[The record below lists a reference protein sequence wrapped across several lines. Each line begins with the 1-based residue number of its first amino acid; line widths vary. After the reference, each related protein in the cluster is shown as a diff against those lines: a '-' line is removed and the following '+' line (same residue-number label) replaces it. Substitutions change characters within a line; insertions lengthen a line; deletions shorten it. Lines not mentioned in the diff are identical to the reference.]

1 MSKRLLVVPAFLLA
15 LLVVFAVASAQA
27 APGDLDTSFGTGGKV
42 VTDFG
47 AGNDYAAA
55 VAIQPNGKIVAGGDA
70 QIGSTLG
77 FAVARYNANGSLDS
91 SFGTGG
97 KVTTGFGGSQGA
109 WIDGIALQKDGK
121 IVAAGQG
128 RSGTTAAFGLARYN
142 ANGSLDT
149 SFGSGGLVAT
159 TFGTGNTRVNGIA
172 LQPDGKI
179 VTAGFDKN
187 ATEFEFALARYNA
200 DGSLDTSFG
209 TGGGKVTTD
218 FGSGIDVAWAVAVQ
232 PDGKIVAAGYA
243 FATGHPYLIALARYN
258 ADGSL
263 DTSFGSG
270 GRVTTAISDRYD
282 LAFAM
287 TLQPDGK
294 IVVVGETRGSTA
306 TKYDAAVVRYTP
318 AGALDTTFGSGGKV
332 TTAYATD
339 NDGFE
344 AVAVQLNGKIVA
356 GGWTK
361 QGTPPLYKVSLAR
374 YNPNGSLDTTFGVGG
389 KVVTVWGGH
398 DDYITGIALQ
408 ADGKIVGV
416 GAADK
421 STTFSDYEFA
431 LARYQGDTCVVPKLK
446 GRKLAGAK
454 TLIKRATCKVGKVK
468 KRFSKKVKKGRVI
481 SQKPAAGT
489 KVASATPVNLV
500 ASKGPKRLR

>member
-1 MSKRLLVVPAFLLA
+1 MLPPVKRGELMSKRLLVVPAFLLA

-27 APGDLDTSFGTGGKV
+27 AQGDLDTSFGTGGKV

-209 TGGGKVTTD
+209 TGGKVTTD

-258 ADGSL
+258 PDGSL
-263 DTSFGSG
+263 DTSFG
-270 GRVTTAISDRYD
+270 
-282 LAFAM
+282 L
-287 TLQPDGK
+287 
-294 IVVVGETRGSTA
+294 
-306 TKYDAAVVRYTP
+306 
-318 AGALDTTFGSGGKV
+318 
-332 TTAYATD
+332 
-339 NDGFE
+339 
-344 AVAVQLNGKIVA
+344 
-356 GGWTK
+356 
-361 QGTPPLYKVSLAR
+361 
-374 YNPNGSLDTTFGVGG
+374 GG

-446 GRKLAGAK
+446 GRKLAAAK
-454 TLIKRATCKVGKVK
+454 TAIKRGTCKVGNVK

-500 ASKGPKRLR
+500 AGKGPKRLR

>member
-1 MSKRLLVVPAFLLA
+1 MLPPVKRGELMSKRLLVVPAFLLA

-47 AGNDYAAA
+47 AGGDYAAA

-172 LQPDGKI
+172 LQPDGKT
-179 VTAGFDKN
+179 VAAGFDN
-187 ATEFEFALARYNA
+187 NGTSYEFALARYNA

-209 TGGGKVTTD
+209 TGGKVTTD
-218 FGSGIDVAWAVAVQ
+218 FGFGADVAWAVAVQ

-243 FATGHPYLIALARYN
+243 SATGRYLIALARYN

-282 LAFAM
+282 LAYAM
-287 TLQPDGK
+287 ALQPDGK

-306 TKYDAAVVRYTP
+306 TKYDAAVLRYTP
-318 AGALDTTFGSGGKV
+318 
-332 TTAYATD
+332 
-339 NDGFE
+339 
-344 AVAVQLNGKIVA
+344 
-356 GGWTK
+356 
-361 QGTPPLYKVSLAR
+361 
-374 YNPNGSLDTTFGVGG
+374 
-389 KVVTVWGGH
+389 
-398 DDYITGIALQ
+398 
-408 ADGKIVGV
+408 
-416 GAADK
+416 
-421 STTFSDYEFA
+421 
-431 LARYQGDTCVVPKLK
+431 
-446 GRKLAGAK
+446 
-454 TLIKRATCKVGKVK
+454 
-468 KRFSKKVKKGRVI
+468 
-481 SQKPAAGT
+481 
-489 KVASATPVNLV
+489 
-500 ASKGPKRLR
+500 

>member
-1 MSKRLLVVPAFLLA
+1 MLPPVKRGELMSKRLLVVPAFLLA

-70 QIGSTLG
+70 QIGTTLG
-77 FAVARYNANGSLDS
+77 FALARYNANGSLDS

-109 WIDGIALQKDGK
+109 WINGIALQKDGK

-209 TGGGKVTTD
+209 TGGKVTTD
-218 FGSGIDVAWAVAVQ
+218 FGSGIDVAWAVAV
-232 PDGKIVAAGYA
+232 
-243 FATGHPYLIALARYN
+243 
-258 ADGSL
+258 
-263 DTSFGSG
+263 
-270 GRVTTAISDRYD
+270 
-282 LAFAM
+282 
-287 TLQPDGK
+287 QPDGK

-356 GGWTK
+356 GGWTR
-361 QGTPPLYKVSLAR
+361 QGTPPLYEVSLAR
-374 YNPNGSLDTTFGVGG
+374 YNPNGSLDATFGTGG

-431 LARYQGDTCVVPKLK
+431 LARYEGDTCTVPKLK
-446 GRKLAGAK
+446 GKKLAAAK
-454 TLIKRATCKVGKVK
+454 TAIKRATCKVGKVK

-489 KVASATPVNLV
+489 KVAAATPVNLTV
-500 ASKGPKRLR
+500 SKGQG

>member
-1 MSKRLLVVPAFLLA
+1 MLPPVKRGELMSKRLLVVPAFLLA

-77 FAVARYNANGSLDS
+77 FA
-91 SFGTGG
+91 
-97 KVTTGFGGSQGA
+97 
-109 WIDGIALQKDGK
+109 
-121 IVAAGQG
+121 
-128 RSGTTAAFGLARYN
+128 
-142 ANGSLDT
+142 
-149 SFGSGGLVAT
+149 
-159 TFGTGNTRVNGIA
+159 
-172 LQPDGKI
+172 
-179 VTAGFDKN
+179 
-187 ATEFEFALARYNA
+187 
-200 DGSLDTSFG
+200 
-209 TGGGKVTTD
+209 
-218 FGSGIDVAWAVAVQ
+218 
-232 PDGKIVAAGYA
+232 
-243 FATGHPYLIALARYN
+243 LARYN

-282 LAFAM
+282 LAYAM
-287 TLQPDGK
+287 ALQPDGK
-294 IVVVGETRGSTA
+294 IVFVGETRGGTA
-306 TKYDAAVVRYTP
+306 TKYDAAVLRYTP

-356 GGWTK
+356 GGWTR
-361 QGTPPLYKVSLAR
+361 QGTPPLYEVSLAR
-374 YNPNGSLDTTFGVGG
+374 YNPNGSLDATFGTGG

-431 LARYQGDTCVVPKLK
+431 LARYEGDTCTVPKLK
-446 GRKLAGAK
+446 GKKLAAAK
-454 TLIKRATCKVGKVK
+454 TAIKRATCKVGKVK

-489 KVASATPVNLV
+489 KVAAATPVNLTV
-500 ASKGPKRLR
+500 SKGQG

>member
-1 MSKRLLVVPAFLLA
+1 MLPPVKRGELMSKRLLVVPAFLLA

-27 APGDLDTSFGTGGKV
+27 APGDLDTSFGAGGKV

-47 AGNDYAAA
+47 AGGDYAAA

-70 QIGSTLG
+70 QIG
-77 FAVARYNANGSLDS
+77 
-91 SFGTGG
+91 
-97 KVTTGFGGSQGA
+97 
-109 WIDGIALQKDGK
+109 
-121 IVAAGQG
+121 
-128 RSGTTAAFGLARYN
+128 TTAAFGLARYN
-142 ANGSLDT
+142 ANGSIDT

-187 ATEFEFALARYNA
+187 ATEFEF
-200 DGSLDTSFG
+200 
-209 TGGGKVTTD
+209 
-218 FGSGIDVAWAVAVQ
+218 
-232 PDGKIVAAGYA
+232 
-243 FATGHPYLIALARYN
+243 ALARYN

-332 TTAYATD
+332 TTA
-339 NDGFE
+339 
-344 AVAVQLNGKIVA
+344 
-356 GGWTK
+356 
-361 QGTPPLYKVSLAR
+361 
-374 YNPNGSLDTTFGVGG
+374 
-389 KVVTVWGGH
+389 
-398 DDYITGIALQ
+398 
-408 ADGKIVGV
+408 
-416 GAADK
+416 
-421 STTFSDYEFA
+421 
-431 LARYQGDTCVVPKLK
+431 
-446 GRKLAGAK
+446 
-454 TLIKRATCKVGKVK
+454 
-468 KRFSKKVKKGRVI
+468 
-481 SQKPAAGT
+481 
-489 KVASATPVNLV
+489 
-500 ASKGPKRLR
+500 